1 MGTNM
6 GWNEKEAKQRVD
18 GHDFNDFEVNVQDLA
33 KSMDFANLGTKDV
46 RRADAA
52 HLYVDVPNFHL
63 SVRDASADKAK
74 QKKLLRAA
82 SVLRKV
88 QGDLL
93 KATDIVGDDDL
104 GKIQIQA
111 ARLHSLCYKPYGD
124 EATRAKHAVAMAIT
138 LNTYIYEVLNGVFD
152 DLPRKFQ
159 SAAGIAAGKSL
170 VANIGFHGDR
180 ERICLGT
187 PANLAAK
194 ILGGG
199 NTIRI
204 TDEVF
209 AHLPELVQEEFVRVD
224 PIAGVEVYQASGLRW
239 GDHQEIAS
247 ALNVSWDSDKW
258 KKKTEAY
265 RDELPLDEMEVAWA
279 EVKIDVDALTER
291 NSRRSDAVAIFA
303 DLDGFTRYVQEAEED
318 DTVVSLVRELHM
330 IRHEFHAVLKQDF
343 PGIVLQHQGDRVF
356 AILHEPCGENQSEK
370 EKRCRRALDAAI
382 GLQSSMHHVL
392 RPKLPQRKSL
402 HVAIGLDIG
411 TAIVTRLGKKGKREV
426 VCLGP
431 EVIEA
436 EKLQLKSSAKQ
447 VRISQTIY
455 DAIQDATLKEEFQ
468 KDGAAYVATGLTFPK
483 LEEKQ
488 AECAAKAG
496 QLGAQTVNGRVVTL
510 TGAPR
515 QTRPWSR

>member
-1 MGTNM
+1 M
-6 GWNEKEAKQRVD
+6 GWNEQEAKERVD
-18 GHDFNDFEVNVQDLA
+18 KNDFHAFDVNVKDLA
-33 KSMDFANLGTKDV
+33 KAMDFANLGTRDV
-46 RRADAA
+46 RRANAA
-52 HLYVDVPNFHL
+52 HLYVDLPNFHL

-93 KATDIVGDDDL
+93 KAADIIGEDDL
-104 GKIQIQA
+104 GRIQFQA

-124 EATRAKHAVAMAIT
+124 EADRARNAVAMAIT
-138 LNTYIYEVLNGVFD
+138 LNTYIYEVFNSVFD

-159 SAAGIAAGKSL
+159 SAAGIAAGRSL
-170 VANIGFHGDR
+170 IANIGFHGDR

-194 ILGGG
+194 ILGSS

-204 TDEVF
+204 TAEVYY
-209 AHLPELVQEEFVRVD
+209 HLPEMLQEQFTSVD
-224 PIAGVEVYQASGLRW
+224 PIAGAEVYQASGLQW
-239 GDHQEIAS
+239 GDNPEIAKT
-247 ALNVSWDSDKW
+247 LNVSWDPDKW
-258 KKKTEAY
+258 KEKTEAY
-265 RDELPLDEMEVAWA
+265 RDELPLDVMEVAWA
-279 EVKIDVDALTER
+279 EVKIDVDSLTER
-291 NSRRSDAVAIFA
+291 NSRRTDAAAIYA
-303 DLDGFTRYVQEAEED
+303 DLDGFTSYVQEAEED

-330 IRHEFHAVLKQDF
+330 IRHEFHSVLKQDF

-356 AILHEPCGENQSEK
+356 GILHEPCGDDQSEK
-370 EKRCRRALDAAI
+370 EKRCRKALDATI
-382 GLQSSMHHVL
+382 GLQSSMQHVL
-392 RPKLPQRKSL
+392 RLKLTQRKNL
-402 HVAIGLDIG
+402 HVVIGLDIG

-436 EKLQLKSSAKQ
+436 EKLQLKSTAKQ
-447 VRISQTIY
+447 TRISQAVY
-455 DAIQDATLKEEFQ
+455 DAIDDETVKEEFK
-468 KDGAAYVATGLTFPK
+468 KDGAAYVATGLTFPR

-488 AECAAKAG
+488 AERAAKAG
-496 QLGAQTVNGRVVTL
+496 MLGARVVTGRVEVL
-510 TGAPR
+510 TTPTT